1 MQLENVKTL
10 NSDNLRQK
18 VRASRKKKSSKVRF
32 YHSFL
37 TIVLILCVFQISYS
51 ALLNISKIVIYQGK
65 ILKSKQL
72 LASAQKRNAALKK
85 EVDNFN
91 SMKKVESIARNNL
104 KMAAKNEVL
113 VIINEPEQVEVK
125 PRTFKEK
132 VVYYFEHNIASK
144 LNINENNPINNQL

>member
-10 NSDNLRQK
+10 SSDNLRQK
-18 VRASRKKKSSKVRF
+18 VRANQKKKSTKVRF

-65 ILKSKQL
+65 IVKSKQL
-72 LASAQKRNAALKK
+72 LAAAQKRNKTLKK
-85 EVDNFN
+85 EVENFN
-91 SMKKVESIARNNL
+91 SMEKVESIARNNL

-113 VIINEPEQVEVK
+113 VIINEPEQVDVEPK
-125 PRTFKEK
+125 TLKDK
-132 VVYYFEHNIASK
+132 LVYYFEHNIANK
-144 LNINENNPINNQL
+144 FDLNDNSTIAN

>member
-91 SMKKVESIARNNL
+91 SMKKVE
-104 KMAAKNEVL
+104 
-113 VIINEPEQVEVK
+113 
-125 PRTFKEK
+125 
-132 VVYYFEHNIASK
+132 
-144 LNINENNPINNQL
+144 